1 MEAPLL
7 FLNFSTVFVCEK
19 CTTISKLS
27 RGDVSIA
34 LATHPNAALF
44 AATAFID
51 AHFLQSTL
59 IMLHFRKSTVL
70 RSLPFGSCAARY
82 FSALVLPNI
91 TNEPFKHYAP
101 GSAERSSVLT
111 SCKRA
116 REECPEIPL
125 VINGQAVRTGDI
137 AHQVQASQAPC
148 ALPSLMPMLA
158 L

>member
-1 MEAPLL
+1 MVWFEFSFLTQLILCVPL
-7 FLNFSTVFVCEK
+7 
-19 CTTISKLS
+19 SKLS
-27 RGDVSIA
+27 LS
-34 LATHPNAALF
+34 LATHPNGALF

-51 AHFLQSTL
+51 THFLQSTL
-59 IMLHFRKSTVL
+59 IMLHFIRKSTAVPL

-158 L
+158 V